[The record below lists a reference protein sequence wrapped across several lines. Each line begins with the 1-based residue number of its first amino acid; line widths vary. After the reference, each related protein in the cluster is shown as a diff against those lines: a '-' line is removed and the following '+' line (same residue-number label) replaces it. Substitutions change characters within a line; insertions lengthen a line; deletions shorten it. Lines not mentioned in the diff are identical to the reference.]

1 MNRNRLF
8 FVSCLALITTA
19 VSFSM
24 RGDALDGLR
33 ADFFLTNEQIGVALS
48 PAFWGNTIA
57 ILIGGALAD
66 YFGMKRLLQLSSVG
80 YVAAPLLIIFAP
92 RPAVAAASYY
102 REPGFMCL
110 FVGMLLLGLSQ
121 GLVEAAINPLV
132 ATLYP
137 REKTH
142 RFSLLHAWWPGGLIL
157 GGLAAY
163 ALTKMMGLD
172 LNGLKPST
180 ATFGWQVK
188 IATIL
193 IPAIV
198 YGLMVSR
205 ETLPPTE
212 RASAGVSTRQM
223 FREALRPMFLLLFVC
238 MCMTSSSELGPD
250 QWVGPLIGSLT
261 GMRGILILVYTA
273 GIMFLLRFFVAGRLA
288 RRISPIGLLTVSA
301 ALTAAGLFALAGVK
315 APVQAFLAATVFGV
329 GKTFFWPTML
339 GVTAERFPR
348 GGALLLAIMGGA
360 GNLAAA
366 LILPLMGGWY
376 DQYGA
381 ATAFRYVA
389 VMPIALT
396 LIFAGLAIYYRR
408 SGGYRVVQLEIPTE
422 IGR

>member
-1 MNRNRLF
+1 MNRPRLF
-8 FVSCLALITTA
+8 FISCLALTTTA
-19 VSFSM
+19 VAFSM

-33 ADFFLTNEQIGVALS
+33 ADFHLTNEQIGVALS

-66 YFGMKRLLQLSSVG
+66 YFGMKRLLQLSSLG

-92 RPAVAAASYY
+92 RPASVVTPYY
-102 REPGFMCL
+102 SAPGFLCL
-110 FVGMLLLGLSQ
+110 FGGMLLLGLSQ
-121 GLVEAAINPLV
+121 GLVEAAINPLI
-132 ATLYP
+132 AALYSG
-137 REKTH
+137 EKTH

-157 GGLAAY
+157 GGLVAY
-163 ALTKMMGLD
+163 GLTKMMGLD
-172 LNGLKPST
+172 LSGIAPAA

-193 IPAIV
+193 IPAVV

-223 FREALRPMFLLLFVC
+223 FGEALRPMFLLMFVC

-250 QWVGPLIGSLT
+250 QWVGPLIGNLT

-273 GIMFLLRFFVAGRLA
+273 GIMFVLRFFVAGRLT
-288 RRISPIGLLTVSA
+288 RMISPIGLLTISA
-301 ALTAAGLFALAGVK
+301 ALTAVGLFALAGVRTP
-315 APVQAFLAATVFGV
+315 AQAFLAATVFGV
-329 GKTFFWPTML
+329 GKAFFWPTML

-381 ATAFRYVA
+381 ATAFRSVA
-389 VMPIALT
+389 VMPLVLTLILGALT
-396 LIFAGLAIYYRR
+396 LHYRR
-408 SGGYRVVQLEIPTE
+408 SGGYTVVHLDVPTE
-422 IGR
+422 TA